1 MSAQAGTTLRF
12 TQPVDGD
19 ILNRH
24 DGRQTPDGLTIEVSG
39 VAPAGRTVTVNGVP
53 ASREAETFR
62 ATVTVTEFETELTAR
77 TGDQSATVKVYWD
90 RNSYPRYRF
99 STDDN
104 VWFLHDLADHQDEW
118 HSIFDQF
125 YLAFWREMHRRYG
138 AKFQF
143 NIYYHDDFRPGDF
156 TLPKLSDKF
165 KSEWQ
170 ENADWLRL
178 TFHAYANEPRDPY
191 INCTYEE
198 MAHDYRLVTDE
209 IVRFAGAEL
218 VSPYTTVHWVESTV
232 EGCRAL
238 RDNGV
243 EGLVGIF
250 IRGENG
256 WRVSYYFTDE
266 QAEHMSRRDYWRDTA
281 ERLWFLRHDIILNSF
296 PLEQIRP
303 RLDEIAEDP
312 HQSEVIEMMIHEQYF
327 WPDFR
332 GHQPDAQDKVIAGR
346 EWLAE
351 RGYKAVW
358 YEDGFLGATE

>member
-218 VSPYTTVHWVESTV
+218 VSPYTT
-232 EGCRAL
+232 R
-238 RDNGV
+238 
-243 EGLVGIF
+243 
-250 IRGENG
+250 RGRTGGNL
-256 WRVSYYFTDE
+256 
-266 QAEHMSRRDYWRDTA
+266 HPRR
-281 ERLWFLRHDIILNSF
+281 ERLASELLFHRRAGRAHEPAGLLAGHGGASVVPPARHHPKRLSIGAD
-296 PLEQIRP
+296 PPAAGRDRRGPPPVRGDRDDDP
-303 RLDEIAEDP
+303 RA
-312 HQSEVIEMMIHEQYF
+312 EVIEMMIHEQYF

-332 GHQPDAQDKVIAGR
+332 GHQPDAQDKVIAGL

-351 RGYKAVW
+351 RGYKSVW